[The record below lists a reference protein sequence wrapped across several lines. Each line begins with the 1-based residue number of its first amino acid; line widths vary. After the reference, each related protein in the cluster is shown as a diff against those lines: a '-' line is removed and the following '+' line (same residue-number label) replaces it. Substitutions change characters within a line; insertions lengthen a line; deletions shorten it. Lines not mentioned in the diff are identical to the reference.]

1 MVATPY
7 FVFKLSAEGYGV
19 YALLTGLLGYYGL
32 LDFGLGQGVTKYVA
46 EFSAAHD
53 HGAVNRSINAA
64 LSVQSVVGLIGS
76 ALLILLAE
84 QVLRLLNIPEN
95 LLAASR
101 IGLYVSACGFF
112 FTMIAGTLN
121 AALTGLQLFSITG
134 KVSVVMNIVLT
145 SAIALALALG
155 GGILAA
161 VVLTGISAVLLFGVY
176 ARLLRVH
183 IPGFRFAFDFDRRE
197 FGTLGS
203 FSGYMFLSKTSSVF
217 SQYIVRFV
225 VSAFLGPAAVTLFV
239 VPAKLVSAV
248 GGLLSNG
255 SWVLFPFASE
265 LQGRNDPGRARA
277 IFENG
282 SKYFAAIAVPMFL
295 FVMIAARPLL
305 SLWMGEEFA
314 RQAWLVL
321 ALLAFSSL
329 LGSLTTVPNLVS
341 MGLGYARVVGLF
353 SVLTIVV
360 YVVFLPSLTGLYGL
374 SGTCWAMVAASVPG
388 LYSIVYEAR
397 NIVKLEVG
405 TYIKKGLA
413 VHAIPIVFVLSMV
426 GVEMIAGAKRGNIL
440 SIIGCCVLLAY
451 FAWMVRSGHL
461 PVRQWLKDL
470 IAKDEIVPVD
480 LGTSRKGED

>member
-46 EFSAAHD
+46 EFSAAND
-53 HGAVNRSINAA
+53 QGAVNRSINAA

-76 ALLILLAE
+76 ALFILLAE
-84 QVLRLLNIPEN
+84 QVLRLLKIPEN
-95 LLAASR
+95 LLAVSR
-101 IGLYVSACGFF
+101 VGLYVSACGFF

-121 AALTGLQLFSITG
+121 AALTGLQLFNITG

-145 SAIALALALG
+145 CAIALALALG
-155 GGILAA
+155 GGLLAA
-161 VVLTGISAVLLFGVY
+161 IVLTGVSAVFLFGVY

-183 IPGFRFAFDFDRRE
+183 HPGFRFAFDFDRRE
-197 FGTLGS
+197 FGSLGS
-203 FSGYMFLSKTSSVF
+203 FSGYMFLSKISNVF

-265 LQGRNDPGRARA
+265 MQGRNDPGRARS
-277 IFENG
+277 IFESG
-282 SKYFAAIAVPMFL
+282 SKYFAAMAVPMFL
-295 FVMIAARPLL
+295 FIMVAARPLL

-314 RQAWLVL
+314 RQGWEIL
-321 ALLAFSSL
+321 ALLAFSAL

-353 SVLTIVV
+353 SVLTIGM
-360 YVVFLPSLTGLYGL
+360 YVVLLPILTGSYGPL
-374 SGTCWAMVAASVPG
+374 GTCWAMVSATIPG
-388 LYSIVYEAR
+388 LFLVLYETKKLLRLSIGRYLR
-397 NIVKLEVG
+397 NA
-405 TYIKKGLA
+405 LA
-413 VHAIPIVFVLSMV
+413 LHLVPIAAALVFVLSGWSAAIGSSVFGLLGSIGVV
-426 GVEMIAGAKRGNIL
+426 GL
-440 SIIGCCVLLAY
+440 YVLFLMTCGY
-451 FAWMVRSGHL
+451 L
-461 PVRQWLKDL
+461 PVEHWLKE
-470 IAKDEIVPVD
+470 IANGDQLSESA
-480 LGTSRKGED
+480 L